1 VIDKKRRA
9 EFKEYEM
16 EKKLETDEK
25 LKKMNVAERAAEQ
38 KKLDEMK
45 RKHNDHPKVH
55 HPVGLV

>member
-1 VIDKKRRA
+1 MIDKKRRA